1 MRSSPTRRCSDRENV
16 ERLFA
21 GYDVILDGTDTFET
35 RYMLND
41 AAVAAGIP
49 VIHASVFR
57 SRAS

>member
-1 MRSSPTRRCSDRENV
+1 MLVADNV
-16 ERLFA
+16 ERIIA

-35 RYMLND
+35 RYILND

-49 VIHASVFR
+49 VIHAASSG